1 MLNGAA
7 HQNIA
12 PKCAD
17 LFAKCKRKIIKLHY
31 KFINMS
37 VVLIKKDAP
46 KKSSLRTEAISTA
59 KKTTVKKSAFEM
71 ECEKGFTIEQ
81 SRKRIH
87 DKIDTLWK
95 K

>member
-1 MLNGAA
+1 MPTL
-7 HQNIA
+7 
-12 PKCAD
+12 
-17 LFAKCKRKIIKLHY
+17 LT
-31 KFINMS
+31 
-37 VVLIKKDAP
+37 KKDSP
-46 KKSSLRTEAISTA
+46 QSSSVRTKNVFSDKKNTA
-59 KKTTVKKSAFEM
+59 KKSAFDI